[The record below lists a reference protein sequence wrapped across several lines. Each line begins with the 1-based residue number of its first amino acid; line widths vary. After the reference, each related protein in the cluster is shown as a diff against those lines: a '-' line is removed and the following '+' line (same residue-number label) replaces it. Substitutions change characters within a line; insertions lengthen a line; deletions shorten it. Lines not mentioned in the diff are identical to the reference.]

1 MGGVIY
7 FALNNAL
14 SATSAFLP
22 TIITTFG
29 FSTSSV
35 LIIALTHSLRI
46 YVSTANARAQ
56 LLTVPP
62 YVVAAV
68 VMLSLSY
75 ASDKLQSRGIFLC
88 FGCSLS
94 GIGYLYVCS
103 SDLLRFFSDPYFCD
117 FRLLLTVANNIH
129 VRYFATFCVVSGT
142 YTSIGLTIA
151 WCKSPHF
158 RLMC

>member
-29 FSTSSV
+29 FSTFSV
-35 LIIALTHSLRI
+35 LIKEIFDPGYL
-46 YVSTANARAQ
+46 YVPHFSANALAQ

-75 ASDKLQSRGIFLC
+75 ASDKSQSRGLFLC
-88 FGCSLS
+88 FGCSLG
-94 GIGYLYVCS
+94 GIGYLYV
-103 SDLLRFFSDPYFCD
+103 LF
-117 FRLLLTVANNIH
+117 
-129 VRYFATFCVVSGT
+129 
-142 YTSIGLTIA
+142 
-151 WCKSPHF
+151 
-158 RLMC
+158 